1 MDTDVILVGGFHEI
15 IELCEDAG
23 VNVIGIIDGRLHGS
37 YYGIPVLGSDEDA
50 SSVKERY
57 GDVPVVVT
65 PDAPSVR
72 KKLVEFYRDRG
83 FRFMTLVSPFS
94 KVSKYATLGEGCVV
108 QSMVNISAGTHVGSF
123 VKLNIGC
130 NIMHDNAVGDY
141 STVAPGAVS
150 LGRVSIGEGVYVG
163 ANSTIL
169 PEMSV
174 GYDSV
179 VGAGSVVT
187 HDVAPCSVVK
197 GVPAK

>member
-23 VNVIGIIDGRLHGS
+23 VNVVGIIDGRLQDS

-50 SSVKERY
+50 LSIKGQY
-57 GDVPVVVT
+57 GDVPLVIT

-72 KKLVEFYRDRG
+72 KGLVEFYRSRG
-83 FRFMTLVSPFS
+83 FRFLTLVSPYA

-108 QSMVNISAGTHVGSF
+108 QSMVNISAGTHVGEF
-123 VKLNIGC
+123 VKFNIGC
-130 NIMHDNAVGDY
+130 NVMHDNAVGDY

-169 PEMSV
+169 PDRSV
-174 GYDSV
+174 GDYSV
-179 VGAGSVVT
+179 VGAGAVVT
-187 HDVAPCSVVK
+187 RDVAACTVVK